1 MESDIRDTPA
11 DEYWSEFEHKWTA
24 LLSYRYLGKVSSAL
38 DHAPEGTTMPLRH
51 DMRNAAGGIMM
62 LNVSP
67 EKDGTIPKEQIDILN
82 AVGKHLGA
90 PGNF

>member
-1 MESDIRDTPA
+1 MT
-11 DEYWSEFEHKWTA
+11 YK
-24 LLSYRYLGKVSSAL
+24 SAATVINEL
-38 DHAPEGTTMPLRH
+38 DQI
-51 DMRNAAGGIMM
+51 NAAGGIML

-67 EKDGTIPKEQIDILN
+67 EKDGTLPQEQIDILN